1 MNIHPR
7 KAAMLITFQS
17 KAAADVTM
25 YQDHA
30 KRILDLLGKDSERG
44 IITAG
49 EAQRAVELLEQE
61 IEESRRH
68 PASDE
73 VVRDIDAHGGD
84 DDDNEH
90 EVAQTVTFSARAY
103 PLLDMLRGA
112 RDQQQDVVWGV

>member
-1 MNIHPR
+1 
-7 KAAMLITFQS
+7 MLITFRS

-49 EAQRAVELLEQE
+49 EAGRAVDLLEQE

-73 VVRDIDAHGGD
+73 VMRDIDAHGGD
-84 DDDNEH
+84 EDDKEH
-90 EVAQTVTFSARAY
+90 EEVQTVTFSARAY

-112 RDQQQDVVWGV
+112 RDQKQDVVWGV